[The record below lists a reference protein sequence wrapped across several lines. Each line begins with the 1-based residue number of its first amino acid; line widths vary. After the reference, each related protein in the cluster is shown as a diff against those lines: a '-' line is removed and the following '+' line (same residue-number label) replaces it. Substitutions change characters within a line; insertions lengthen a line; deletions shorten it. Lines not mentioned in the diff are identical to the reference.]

1 MSRRTSLFQTSSDRK
16 AWQRKLYNKNWIRLS
31 YDLKNYTDLRGSYLP
46 QPITPAY
53 ICRIRG
59 GGGRSTFLERCGN
72 FSGPKAKFKIKT
84 CSIVAQLLALKPL
97 KFASLTESF
106 NASFSKHVIETV
118 ILNANMSNI
127 KQLFNPEKLPG
138 LSRNRPQGP

>member
-1 MSRRTSLFQTSSDRK
+1 MEGQVCFKRLQTG
-16 AWQRKLYNKNWIRLS
+16 KLGRESCIIRIYWIRLS
-31 YDLKNYTDLRGSYLP
+31 YDLKNYTDLRGSYLT

-53 ICRIRG
+53 ICRISGGG
-59 GGGRSTFLERCGN
+59 GGGRSTFLERCG
-72 FSGPKAKFKIKT
+72 KAKFKIKT
-84 CSIVAQLLALKPL
+84 CSIVAQFLALKPL